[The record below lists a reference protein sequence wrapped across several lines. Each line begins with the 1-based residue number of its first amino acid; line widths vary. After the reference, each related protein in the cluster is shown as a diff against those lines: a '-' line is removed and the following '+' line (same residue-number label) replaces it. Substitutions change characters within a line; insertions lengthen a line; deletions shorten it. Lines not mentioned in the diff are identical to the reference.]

1 MGISVAEM
9 GYRTKWFHEI
19 QNSTEE
25 KFRELLTIPDT
36 HEVFFLN
43 GGATL
48 QFASVPLNLMGG
60 GSHTNPTRAKVA
72 NYVMNGHW
80 SEKARNEA
88 SLYCNVNETWTDP
101 EDLYFT
107 LPDPKTWK
115 IDPKGVY
122 MHYTSCDTRQ
132 GFQFRKFPY
141 EVVPEGMLLAC
152 DASADLGSKPVDIS
166 KYDVIYAAAHKNF
179 STAGFCLTIV
189 RKSIIKEETILPYA
203 PTMCRYKVFNDA
215 PNKIWNVPVITSIY
229 MADLMLDYMKERGG
243 LEYFSDLAVRR
254 AHLLYDFIDESKGFY
269 NTFVTDSQYRSY
281 MQVVFTIGDG
291 ISARNQELVAKFLE
305 EASVKHGWID
315 VRSHPLG
322 IPSDAIRIT
331 MYNPQPIENIVE
343 VRRFMNDFMK
353 RHA

>member
-1 MGISVAEM
+1 
-9 GYRTKWFHEI
+9 
-19 QNSTEE
+19 
-25 KFRELLTIPDT
+25 
-36 HEVFFLN
+36 
-43 GGATL
+43 
-48 QFASVPLNLMGG
+48 
-60 GSHTNPTRAKVA
+60 
-72 NYVMNGHW
+72 
-80 SEKARNEA
+80 
-88 SLYCNVNETWTDP
+88 
-101 EDLYFT
+101 
-107 LPDPKTWK
+107 
-115 IDPKGVY
+115 
-122 MHYTSCDTRQ
+122 
-132 GFQFRKFPY
+132 
-141 EVVPEGMLLAC
+141 
-152 DASADLGSKPVDIS
+152 
-166 KYDVIYAAAHKNF
+166 
-179 STAGFCLTIV
+179 
-189 RKSIIKEETILPYA
+189 
-203 PTMCRYKVFNDA
+203 MCRWKVFNDA

-254 AHLLYDFIDESKGFY
+254 ANLLYDFIDESKGFY

-291 ISARNQELVAKFLE
+291 VSARNQELVAGFLE